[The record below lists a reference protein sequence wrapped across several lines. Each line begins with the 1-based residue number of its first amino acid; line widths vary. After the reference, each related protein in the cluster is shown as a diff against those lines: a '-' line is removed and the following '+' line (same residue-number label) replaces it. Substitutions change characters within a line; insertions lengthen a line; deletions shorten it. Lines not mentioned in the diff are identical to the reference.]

1 MLDELIMK
9 TPPTREELLEEAKG
23 RCATLT
29 ECLPS
34 RVDPA
39 SISIKAKIPF
49 KAMDY
54 REALYYRTEELAR
67 ISCELYDRKELASA
81 ALLTRACLENVAAM
95 WYLKENIQ
103 KVIDKEEVGDID
115 DILMRLLHGSKND
128 ITCLEAINVLTFINT
143 LSKDL
148 HEFKKNYESLCEY
161 SHPNWAGTAF
171 LYSQPNTEKIWTDF
185 GKNVRNTESV
195 SIVGLV
201 NLNVALSIFEHSYN
215 LIGEMMPDF
224 INICEKDIEA
234 SNNAPQ

>member
-1 MLDELIMK
+1 MK
-9 TPPTREELLEEAKG
+9 KHPSREELLEEAKG
-23 RCATLT
+23 RCAILT

-54 REALYYRTEELAR
+54 REALYYRTEEVVR
-67 ISCELYDRKELASA
+67 VSCELYDRKELGTAS
-81 ALLTRACLENVAAM
+81 LLTRACLENVAAM

-115 DILMRLLHGSKND
+115 DILMKLLHGSKND
-128 ITCLEAINVLTFINT
+128 ITCFEAINVLTFIDK

-148 HEFKKNYESLCEY
+148 PEFKKNYESLCEY

-185 GKNVRNTESV
+185 GKNVRDTKSV
-195 SIVGLV
+195 SIIGLV
-201 NLNVALSIFEHSYN
+201 NLNVSLSLFEHAYN
-215 LIGEMMPDF
+215 LISEMMPGF
-224 INICEKDIEA
+224 INICEKDIEKKNKKA
-234 SNNAPQ
+234 SNNSMQ